1 MRLPRPLFSVAR
13 PILAAVLLL
22 LAHGQVT
29 AEQGAT
35 DPPAGGADP
44 VARGAYLF
52 AAAGCAGCHTDV
64 AAKGPPLGGGRALKT
79 PFGTFYGPNITADPT
94 YGIGRWSDAD
104 FLRALHEGEAPDG
117 SNLYPVFPY
126 PSFTKMTDA
135 DALAI
140 KAYIWSLPPVAK
152 PSRPHDLSFPYG
164 WRFTLTPWKWLNFT
178 AGRFVPRPDRD
189 AGWNRGAYLV
199 QALGHCGECHTPRG
213 WLGGTQTDQALSGNP
228 DGPDGDKVPNLTS
241 DPATGLGGWS
251 PQQIVAVLKS
261 GLLPDGD
268 VVGGGMAEVVRQG
281 TSQLTDDDRMAIA
294 SYLKSLPP
302 IANPKAKATSAGF
315 D

>member
-1 MRLPRPLFSVAR
+1 MRLPHLWFSAAR
-13 PILAAVLLL
+13 PILAVALLL

-29 AEQGAT
+29 AEQGAA
-35 DPPAGGADP
+35 DPATPGADA

-52 AAAGCAGCHTDV
+52 AAAGCAGCHTDI
-64 AAKGPPLGGGRALKT
+64 AAKGPLLGGGRALKT

-104 FLRALHEGEAPDG
+104 FLRALQQGEAPDG
-117 SNLYPVFPY
+117 GNLYPVFPY
-126 PSFTKMTDA
+126 PSFTRMSDA

-140 KAYIWSLPPVAK
+140 KAYIWSLPPAAT
-152 PSRPHDLSFPYG
+152 PSRPHDLSFPYS

-178 AGRFVPRPDRD
+178 AGRFAPRPDRD
-189 AGWNRGAYLV
+189 ASWNRGAYLV
-199 QALGHCGECHTPRG
+199 EALGHCGECHTPRG
-213 WLGGTQTDQALSGNP
+213 WLGGTETDQALSGNP

-241 DPATGLGGWS
+241 DQATGLGGWS

-268 VVGGGMAEVVRQG
+268 VVGGSMAEVVRQG
-281 TSQLTDDDRMAIA
+281 TSHLTDADRLAIA
-294 SYLKSLPP
+294 TYLKSLPP
-302 IANPKAKATSAGF
+302 VANPKAKATAAGF